1 MKHIATCIVGIF
13 LILFQGNAQVCP
25 PEKAKNNTSE
35 PDETSGTLPIKTD
48 AAYLDLNK
56 LNDLV
61 AGKRR
66 NVFRFGYGINAI
78 IRMDRNQ
85 TGFRTMNDLS
95 WYNDRVGHVFDF
107 SGEMGSRSR
116 WLLGFSFGFQ
126 KLGQMNQS
134 KSYLPEEYGQG
145 GSGSENF
152 PLEATFELKAR
163 TFTPLLYTEYRFM
176 APWKG
181 FSGFVR
187 ADMGMTIY
195 RAYMEVSYRDS
206 CGCQKVPVS
215 DWEMSTAFHAGF
227 GIGVNWEYRFI
238 GVKTLIG
245 YQMQT
250 KVKFRERDAYENYTF
265 AFDPAQYEFKGNP
278 GDNRF
283 SIQKSGSAAPR
294 SYNPLYFQVM
304 IYFRLISK

>member
-1 MKHIATCIVGIF
+1 MKHVTTFVVAIF
-13 LILFQGNAQVCP
+13 LILFDSNAQVCL
-25 PEKAKNNTSE
+25 PEKPKNNTSE
-35 PDETSGTLPIKTD
+35 PDETSSTPPIRTD
-48 AAYLDLNK
+48 VTYLDLNK
-56 LNDLV
+56 LNGLV
-61 AGKRR
+61 ASKRR
-66 NVFRFGYGINAI
+66 NIFRFGYGINTI

-85 TGFRTMNDLS
+85 TGSIIMNDLS
-95 WYNDRVGHVFDF
+95 WYNDNVGHVFDF
-107 SGEMGSRSR
+107 SGELGSQSR

-126 KLGQMNQS
+126 KLGQMSQS
-134 KSYLPEEYGQG
+134 KRYLPEMYMQEGIDFG
-145 GSGSENF
+145 DF
-152 PLEATFELKAR
+152 PLEAMFELKAR

-195 RAYMEVSYRDS
+195 RAYMEVNYQDS

-238 GVKTLIG
+238 GLKTLIG

-250 KVKFRERDAYENYTF
+250 KVKFRERDAYENYSF
-265 AFDPAQYEFKGNP
+265 NFNPEQYDFKGNP
-278 GDNRF
+278 GGNRF
-283 SIQKSGSAAPR
+283 SIQKSGSDVLR

-304 IYFRLISK
+304 IYFRLVSK